1 MSLFCDGQYLAG
13 SVLLIFR
20 LWKWR
25 LDFCF
30 WIKCCNNNNNNTEL
44 QFITCEVWSDS
55 LLPDEKALIW
65 TTGYYYITSFS
76 CLLQHVEVPVPSAKK
91 DEVLLKL
98 EATSLNPY
106 DFKIQKGVARPFLP
120 RSFPYIPGNS
130 SLLGVDI
137 FCVYRIY
144 CTNYFTLSSF

>member
-1 MSLFCDGQYLAG
+1 
-13 SVLLIFR
+13 
-20 LWKWR
+20 
-25 LDFCF
+25 
-30 WIKCCNNNNNNTEL
+30 
-44 QFITCEVWSDS
+44 
-55 LLPDEKALIW
+55 
-65 TTGYYYITSFS
+65 
-76 CLLQHVEVPVPSAKK
+76 VPSAKK